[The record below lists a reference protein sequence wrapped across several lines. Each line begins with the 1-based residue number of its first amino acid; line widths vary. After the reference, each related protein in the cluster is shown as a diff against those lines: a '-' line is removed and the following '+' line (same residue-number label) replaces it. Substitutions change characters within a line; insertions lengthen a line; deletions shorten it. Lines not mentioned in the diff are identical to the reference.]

1 MKSCS
6 VELVYFSGCPNVG
19 LARDN
24 IRAALVEVG
33 RDDRWVEWD
42 QEETATPARYKPFSS
57 PTVLVNGQDV
67 QDVMGAPG
75 TGMGRSCRVGDTPS
89 AHQIV
94 QAIRGNG

>member
-6 VELVYFSGCPNVG
+6 VELVYFSGCPNAG

-24 IRAALVEVG
+24 IRAALVEVE

-42 QEETATPARYKPFSS
+42 QEEAATPARYKPFSS

-75 TGMGRSCRVGDTPS
+75 TGMGRSCRAGETPS
-89 AHQIV
+89 VHQIV
-94 QAIRGNG
+94 KAIRGNG

>member
-42 QEETATPARYKPFSS
+42 QEEAATPARYKPFSS